1 MLHILLY
8 NFPLIICLYM
18 SSLEGDFFFVNPLNL
33 HNLPFSGS
41 TLPPISTIAK
51 ALCLHFQE

>member
-8 NFPLIICLYM
+8 TFPLIICLYM
-18 SSLEGDFFFVNPLNL
+18 SSLGGDFFVNPLNL

-51 ALCLHFQE
+51 ALCLPFQE